1 MKPRIYVQA
10 GLYAE
15 GRNDYDFLLPLLER
29 LLDAL
34 LAEHWPGRST
44 ELPAVWALDVDDDV
58 GKRREDRIARVI
70 ERSSE
75 ACQLFVIHADAD
87 GDAGRAREE
96 RVLPGVRSGL
106 AGVSLP
112 VAASA
117 CIPIEMTEAWMLV
130 DGAVWQR
137 LGCEG
142 PELPRDP
149 EALRDPKPLVM
160 ALLQRGRR
168 GRLPNIYEFF
178 GANVSLAALRR
189 LAGFR
194 RFEDEL
200 LLALRSVVDAAE
212 RA

>member
-29 LLDAL
+29 LLDVL
-34 LAEHWPGRST
+34 LAEHWPGRLT
-44 ELPAVWALDVDDDV
+44 ELPAVLALDVDEDV
-58 GKRREDRIARVI
+58 GKRREDCIARVI
-70 ERSSE
+70 QRNSE
-75 ACQLFVIHADAD
+75 VCQLFVIHADAD
-87 GDAGRAREE
+87 GRGRQRTYDE
-96 RVLPGVRSGL
+96 RVEPGVRRGL
-106 AGVSLP
+106 AGLRVP
-112 VAASA
+112 VATAA
-117 CIPIEMTEAWMLV
+117 CIPIEMTEAWMLA
-130 DGAVWQR
+130 DEAVWKR
-137 LGCEG
+137 FD

-149 EALRDPKPLVM
+149 EAVRDPKPLVK

-168 GRLPNIYEFF
+168 GRLPNIYVDV

-200 LLALRSVVDAAE
+200 LLALRSVVDVAE

>member
-15 GRNDYDFLLPLLER
+15 GRNDYDFLLPLLDK
-29 LLDAL
+29 LLDVL

-44 ELPAVWALDVDDDV
+44 ELPPVLALDVDGEV

-70 ERSSE
+70 QLESE
-75 ACQLFVIHADAD
+75 VCQLFVIHADAD
-87 GDAGRAREE
+87 GDAGRARDE
-96 RVLPGVRSGL
+96 RVEPGVRRGL

-117 CIPIEMTEAWMLV
+117 CIPIEMTEAWMLA
-130 DGAVWQR
+130 DEAVWKR
-137 LGCEG
+137 FGCED

-149 EALRDPKPLVM
+149 EAVRDPKPLVK

-168 GRLPNIYEFF
+168 GRLPNIYGDV

-200 LLALRSVVDAAE
+200 LLALRSVVAAAE

>member
-44 ELPAVWALDVDDDV
+44 ELPPVQALDADDDA

-70 ERSSE
+70 QRSSE
-75 ACQLFVIHADAD
+75 VYNLFVIHADAD
-87 GDAGRAREE
+87 GDARRARDE
-96 RVLPGVRSGL
+96 RVLPGVRTGL

-130 DGAVWQR
+130 DGAVWKR

-149 EALRDPKPLVM
+149 EAVRDPKPVVQ

-168 GRLPNIYEFF
+168 GRLPNIYADF

-194 RFEDEL
+194 GFEDEL
-200 LLALRSVVDAAE
+200 LLALRKLVDASE

>member
-15 GRNDYDFLLPLLER
+15 GKNDYDFLMPLLER

-44 ELPAVWALDVDDDV
+44 ELPAVWALDAEPEA

-70 ERSSE
+70 HRNSE

-87 GDAGRAREE
+87 GDAARARDE
-96 RVLPGVRSGL
+96 RVEPGVRLGL
-106 AGVSLP
+106 ASVSMP

-137 LGCEG
+137 LGCEQ

-149 EALRDPKPLVM
+149 EAIRDPKPVVM
-160 ALLQRGRR
+160 TLLQRGRR
-168 GRLPNIYEFF
+168 GRLPNIYEFV
-178 GANVSLAALRR
+178 GANVSLTALRR
-189 LAGFR
+189 LPGFR
-194 RFEDEL
+194 VFEDEL
-200 LLALRSVVDAAE
+200 LLALREVVDGVSQA
-212 RA
+212 